1 MDIFINRE
9 TELKYINNVFAT
21 LSDKKR
27 LLRTPIIDFYG
38 VGGIGKT
45 VLLHQVRQ
53 RCQDAQ
59 LRCIWV
65 DLNKG
70 LHDFSREIVHQ
81 VQQYSRSL
89 TFEIS
94 DDNAV
99 YQSISATRILLKRGP
114 VVMLFDSIDAN
125 NNEQVG
131 WIEMLLRD
139 LSDDNNLFVV
149 LASKRALSFQNDRL
163 TTRKLTPLP
172 LQPFD
177 RQSCEVYLN
186 TTSNQSEPEVRDL
199 IFSWTRGYPLALQVM
214 TEAVNSGLDPRKQ
227 QDQKEI
233 ISILTMQVF
242 HQNILARVDPVER
255 GRYETI
261 LSLLSIPRH
270 FNLFIMQ
277 DLIET
282 FAPDLKLENSL
293 AYFGLPKEINQIT
306 EILNWNPAD
315 AGFSVDVPVRAIC
328 LLRLRIEQPG
338 MYYEAHRFLART
350 YRQLATDIA
359 GADRVRC
366 LGEYLYH
373 SSIETSIQGQSP
385 ISVVEDIVA
394 TFPESVASLA
404 TEIKL
409 DEELKELLG
418 THFSDV
424 QSLLEKGWV

>member
-94 DDNAV
+94 DNNAV

-125 NNEQVG
+125 NDEQVE

-177 RQSCEVYLN
+177 RQSCDAYLN
-186 TTSNQSEPEVRDL
+186 TISNQSEPEVRDL

-233 ISILTMQVF
+233 ISLLTAQVF
-242 HQNILARVDPVER
+242 HENILAHVDPVER

-261 LSLLSIPRH
+261 LSLLSVPRH

-306 EILNWNPAD
+306 EILNWNSAY
-315 AGFSVDVPVRAIC
+315 AGFSVGVPVRAIC
-328 LLRLRIEQPG
+328 LLRLRIEQPE
-338 MYYEAHRFLART
+338 MYYEAHRFLAQT
-350 YRQLATDIA
+350 YKQLATDVA
-359 GADRVRC
+359 GADQVRC

-373 SSIETSIQGQSP
+373 SSIETSIQGQFS
-385 ISVVEDIVA
+385 ISVVEDIVD
-394 TFPESVASLA
+394 TFPRVCC
-404 TEIKL
+404 IV
-409 DEELKELLG
+409 G
-418 THFSDV
+418 
-424 QSLLEKGWV
+424 G